1 MIPSWLGL
9 YMKREV
15 AVAEKSMTGV
25 VARAQSI
32 KPGTVHALYEM
43 VRSERGVRSADAQ
56 TSGGIDVGRAGLPCE
71 LLGVM
76 RSSDNHEFFICNNS
90 E

>member
-1 MIPSWLGL
+1 
-9 YMKREV
+9 
-15 AVAEKSMTGV
+15 MTGV

-32 KPGTVHALYEM
+32 KPGTVHALYER

-56 TSGGIDVGRAGLPCE
+56 NTGGICGRRAGLACE

-76 RSSDNHEFFICNNS
+76 RSSDNHEDFICNNS
-90 E
+90 DWQCQECARAFIFRRRSHDGR

>member
-1 MIPSWLGL
+1 MAGL
-9 YMKREV
+9 LYTKREV
-15 AVAEKSMTGV
+15 AVTEKSMTGV

-43 VRSERGVRSADAQ
+43 VRSEREVRSADAQ

-76 RSSDNHEFFICNNS
+76 RSSDNHEGFICNNS